1 MFTIMLT
8 YNHIGWVTCF
18 SFASIIYLVNQ
29 NTLFHITETQCLDV
43 AVTKTQFP
51 AFLWLPVRSGPAA
64 HVKSHI
70 YLYLHKDSSL
80 LIAWESFLLLSLLSP
95 AAYGVH

>member
-64 HVKSHI
+64 HIKSHI
-70 YLYLHKDSSL
+70 YLSIYTK
-80 LIAWESFLLLSLLSP
+80 IQVF
-95 AAYGVH
+95 